1 MTAAAESNIHA
12 DRLTSAHLDALYA
25 FLKAR
30 TGRLLAA
37 HPAGTEEYRAVLALD
52 TAVDMTRD
60 DVHISLTGDTGL
72 DRDLE
77 DRRDAW
83 NRLRRFA
90 VPWEDDPDFDD
101 ARWPRVMYVPL
112 RAADER
118 SAGMETDAAV
128 LPL

>member
-1 MTAAAESNIHA
+1 MAADEADIHV
-12 DRLTSAHLDALYA
+12 DRLTHAHLDVLNA
-25 FLKAR
+25 FLKER

-37 HPAGTEEYRAVLALD
+37 YPAGTEEHRAALALD

-60 DVHISLTGDTGL
+60 ELHTSFVHDTDL

-83 NRLRRFA
+83 NRLCQFA
-90 VPWEDDPDFDD
+90 VPWKDDPDFDAAQWPP
-101 ARWPRVMYVPL
+101 ARYIPL
-112 RAADER
+112 RAADAR
-118 SAGMETDAAV
+118 AAGTKTNAAG